1 MKLLS
6 DLEKEQKSELYEILI
21 GAALLVL
28 AWIAPI
34 TGAVR
39 AIVFIAIYIFAAREV
54 LLGMV
59 KEAKE
64 GEIFTEETLMSVATI
79 GALILGEFPEAV
91 AVMLLYRLGEWFAD
105 LAVDK
110 SRDSISALAELR
122 PDTARVIRDGSET
135 VVPAETVQVG
145 EIIVLLP
152 GERVPLDAEIVS
164 GSTTVDTS
172 SLTGESL
179 PRDRKAGDEI
189 FSSCVNL
196 TGRVEARVIAPQ
208 EDSAVT
214 RILNMTREASERK
227 SRSENF
233 IRRFAKVYTPAVFAL
248 AVLVAIVPSLITGDW
263 ATWVHRALVF
273 LTVSCPCALVVSVP
287 LTFFC
292 GIGAASRKGVL
303 VKGSAELEKLAQ
315 AEICAFDKT
324 GTLTT
329 GGFTVSRITPA
340 DISEAEMIKLAAAAE
355 RFSNHPVA
363 RAVAGLISEYPES
376 SLIEERP
383 GMGVAALVEGRRVLA
398 GNLRLMNSEGVR
410 VASPE
415 GSVLVAADGRFIGS
429 IQVTDDIKPSAARAV
444 AELKRMGIK
453 QAVMLSGD
461 KRAAAEEVG
470 CAAGLDRV
478 VSELLPEGK
487 VEKLREISKQGRTLY
502 TGDGINDAP
511 VLAEAFVGAAMGG
524 LGSDAAIETADV
536 IIMDDDLSRL
546 PSALGIARRTVRIAK
561 ENIVISLAV
570 KFLILILGL
579 FITIPMYLAVIGDV
593 GMLLVATLN
602 ALRALSVREE
612 RS

>member
-1 MKLLS
+1 M
-6 DLEKEQKSELYEILI
+6 
-21 GAALLVL
+21 
-28 AWIAPI
+28 
-34 TGAVR
+34 
-39 AIVFIAIYIFAAREV
+39 
-54 LLGMV
+54 
-59 KEAKE
+59 
-64 GEIFTEETLMSVATI
+64 
-79 GALILGEFPEAV
+79 
-91 AVMLLYRLGEWFAD
+91 
-105 LAVDK
+105 
-110 SRDSISALAELR
+110 
-122 PDTARVIRDGSET
+122 
-135 VVPAETVQVG
+135 
-145 EIIVLLP
+145 
-152 GERVPLDAEIVS
+152 
-164 GSTTVDTS
+164 
-172 SLTGESL
+172 
-179 PRDRKAGDEI
+179 
-189 FSSCVNL
+189 NL

-329 GGFTVSRITPA
+329 GGFTVSRISPA
-340 DISEAEMIKLAAAAE
+340 GVEESELVRLAAAAE

-363 RAVAGLISEYPES
+363 RAVAGLASEYPDS

-383 GMGVAALVEGRRVLA
+383 GMGVVALVEGGRVLA
-398 GNLRLMNSEGVR
+398 GNLRLMQSEGVQ

-415 GSVLVAADGRFIGS
+415 GSVLVAADGKFIGS
-429 IQVTDDIKPSAARAV
+429 IQVADDLKPSAAQAV
-444 AELKRMGIK
+444 SELRRMGIRK
-453 QAVMLSGD
+453 AVMLSGD

-470 CAAGLDRV
+470 CAAGLDGV

-487 VEKLREISKQGRTLY
+487 VEKLKELSKEGRTLY

-546 PSALGIARRTVRIAK
+546 PSALNISRRTVKIAK

-602 ALRALSVREE
+602 ALRALKAD
-612 RS
+612 

>member
-21 GAALLVL
+21 GAALLLL

-39 AIVFIAIYIFAAREV
+39 AVVFIAIYIFAAREV
-54 LLGMV
+54 LFGMV
-59 KEAKE
+59 KEARE

-110 SRDSISALAELR
+110 SRDSISALAQLR
-122 PDTARVIRDGSET
+122 PDTARVIRGGSEA
-135 VVPAETVQVG
+135 VVPAESVQVG

-179 PRDRKAGDEI
+179 PRDRKTGDEI

-196 TGRVEARVIAPQ
+196 TGRVEGRVIVPQ

-227 SRSENF
+227 SKSENF

-248 AVLVAIVPSLITGDW
+248 AVLAATVPSIITGDW

>member
-21 GAALLVL
+21 GAALLLL

-39 AIVFIAIYIFAAREV
+39 AVVFIAIYIFAAREV
-54 LLGMV
+54 LFGMV
-59 KEAKE
+59 KEARE

-110 SRDSISALAELR
+110 SRDSISALAQLR
-122 PDTARVIRDGSET
+122 PDTARVIRGGSEA
-135 VVPAETVQVG
+135 VVPAESVQVG

-179 PRDRKAGDEI
+179 PRDRKTGDEI

-196 TGRVEARVIAPQ
+196 TGRVEGRVIVPQ

>member
-1 MKLLS
+1 M
-6 DLEKEQKSELYEILI
+6 EKEQKNELYEILI
-21 GAALLVL
+21 GAALLLL

-39 AIVFIAIYIFAAREV
+39 AVVFIAIYIFAAREV
-54 LLGMV
+54 LFGMV

-110 SRDSISALAELR
+110 SRDSISALAQLR
-122 PDTARVIRDGSET
+122 PDTARVIRGGSEA
-135 VVPAETVQVG
+135 VVPAESVQVG

-152 GERVPLDAEIVS
+152 GERVPLDAEIIS

-179 PRDRKAGDEI
+179 PRDRKTGDEI

-227 SRSENF
+227 SKSENF

-248 AVLVAIVPSLITGDW
+248 AVLAATVPSIITGDW

-340 DISEAEMIKLAAAAE
+340 DISEAELIKLAAAAE

-398 GNLRLMNSEGVR
+398 GNLKLMNSEGVR

-453 QAVMLSGD
+453 KAVMLSGD

-470 CAAGLDRV
+470 RAAGLDEV

-487 VEKLREISKQGRTLY
+487 VEKLKEISKQGRTLY

-536 IIMDDDLSRL
+536 IIMDDDLNRL
-546 PSALGIARRTVRIAK
+546 PSALGIARRTVRIAR

-602 ALRALSVREE
+602 ALRALSVRTE

>member
-6 DLEKEQKSELYEILI
+6 DLEKEQKNELYEILI
-21 GAALLVL
+21 GAALLL
-28 AWIAPI
+28 FAWIAPI

-39 AIVFIAIYIFAAREV
+39 AVVFIAIYIFAAREV
-54 LLGMV
+54 LFGMV

-110 SRDSISALAELR
+110 SRDSISALAQLR
-122 PDTARVIRDGSET
+122 PDTARVIRGGSEA
-135 VVPAETVQVG
+135 VVPAESVQVG

-179 PRDRKAGDEI
+179 PRDRKTGDEI

-227 SRSENF
+227 SKSENF

-248 AVLVAIVPSLITGDW
+248 AVLAATVPSIITGDW

-340 DISEAEMIKLAAAAE
+340 DISEAELIKLAAAAE

-415 GSVLVAADGRFIGS
+415 GSVLVHGHKEGRYALRRQAGGGGRS
-429 IQVTDDIKPSAARAV
+429 GPRGGAGRSGVGTAAR
-444 AELKRMGIK
+444 RQG
-453 QAVMLSGD
+453 
-461 KRAAAEEVG
+461 
-470 CAAGLDRV
+470 
-478 VSELLPEGK
+478 GK
-487 VEKLREISKQGRTLY
+487 T
-502 TGDGINDAP
+502 
-511 VLAEAFVGAAMGG
+511 
-524 LGSDAAIETADV
+524 
-536 IIMDDDLSRL
+536 
-546 PSALGIARRTVRIAK
+546 
-561 ENIVISLAV
+561 
-570 KFLILILGL
+570 
-579 FITIPMYLAVIGDV
+579 
-593 GMLLVATLN
+593 
-602 ALRALSVREE
+602 
-612 RS
+612 

>member
-1 MKLLS
+1 M
-6 DLEKEQKSELYEILI
+6 EKEQKNELYEILI
-21 GAALLVL
+21 GAALLL
-28 AWIAPI
+28 FAWIAPI

-39 AIVFIAIYIFAAREV
+39 AVVFIAIYIFAAREV
-54 LLGMV
+54 LFGMV

-79 GALILGEFPEAV
+79 GALILGEFPEAG

-110 SRDSISALAELR
+110 SRDSISALAQLR
-122 PDTARVIRDGSET
+122 PDTARVIRGGSEA
-135 VVPAETVQVG
+135 VVPAESVQVG

-179 PRDRKAGDEI
+179 PRDRKTGDEI

-227 SRSENF
+227 SKSENF

-248 AVLVAIVPSLITGDW
+248 AVLAATVPSIITGDW

-340 DISEAEMIKLAAAAE
+340 DISEAELIKLAAAAE

-429 IQVTDDIKPSAARAV
+429 IQVTDDIKPSAAMAV

-453 QAVMLSGD
+453 KAVMLSGD

-470 CAAGLDRV
+470 RAAGLDEV

-487 VEKLREISKQGRTLY
+487 VEKLKEISKQGRTLY

-536 IIMDDDLSRL
+536 IIMDDDLNRL
-546 PSALGIARRTVRIAK
+546 PSALGIARRTVRIAR

-602 ALRALSVREE
+602 ALRALSVRTE

>member
-6 DLEKEQKSELYEILI
+6 DLEKEQKSELYEILL
-21 GAALLVL
+21 GAALLLL

-54 LLGMV
+54 LFGMV
-59 KEAKE
+59 KEARE
-64 GEIFTEETLMSVATI
+64 GEIFTEETLMSAATI

-145 EIIVLLP
+145 EVIVLLP
-152 GERVPLDAEIVS
+152 GERVPLDAEIIS
-164 GSTTVDTS
+164 GATTVDTS

-208 EDSAVT
+208 ADSAVT
-214 RILNMTREASERK
+214 RILNMTKEAAERK
-227 SRSENF
+227 SKSENF
-233 IRRFAKVYTPAVFAL
+233 IRRFAKIYTPAVFAF
-248 AVLVAIVPSLITGDW
+248 AVLAAVVPSLITGDW

-303 VKGSAELEKLAQ
+303 IKGSAELEKLAQ

-329 GGFTVSRITPA
+329 GGFTVSGISPA
-340 DISEAEMIKLAAAAE
+340 DISETELIRLAAAAE

-363 RAVAGLISEYPES
+363 RAVAGLAGEHPDS
-376 SLIEERP
+376 SLREEKP
-383 GMGVAALVEGRRVLA
+383 GMGVVALVEGRRVLA
-398 GNLRLMNSEGVR
+398 GNARLMRLEGVE
-410 VASPE
+410 VPSAG
-415 GSVLVAADGRFIGS
+415 GSVLVAADGKFIGS
-429 IQVTDDIKPSAARAV
+429 IQVSDDLKPSAAQAV
-444 AELKRMGIK
+444 SELKRMGIRK
-453 QAVMLSGD
+453 AVMLSGD
-461 KRAAAEEVG
+461 KHAAAEEVAR
-470 CAAGLDRV
+470 AAGLDGV
-478 VSELLPEGK
+478 YAELLPEGK
-487 VEKLREISKQGRTLY
+487 VEKLREVSREGRTLY

-536 IIMDDDLSRL
+536 IIMDDDLNRL
-546 PSALGIARRTVRIAK
+546 PDALNIARRTVKIAK

-602 ALRALSVREE
+602 ALRALKAD
-612 RS
+612 

>member
-6 DLEKEQKSELYEILI
+6 DLEKEQKSELYEILL
-21 GAALLVL
+21 GAALLLL

-54 LLGMV
+54 LFGMV
-59 KEAKE
+59 KEARE
-64 GEIFTEETLMSVATI
+64 GEIFTEETLMSAATI

-145 EIIVLLP
+145 EVIVLLP
-152 GERVPLDAEIVS
+152 GERVPLDAEIIS
-164 GSTTVDTS
+164 GATTVDTS

-208 EDSAVT
+208 ADSAVT
-214 RILNMTREASERK
+214 RILNMTKEAAERK
-227 SRSENF
+227 SKSENF
-233 IRRFAKVYTPAVFAL
+233 IRRFAKIYTPAVFAF
-248 AVLVAIVPSLITGDW
+248 AVLAAVVPSLITGDW

-303 VKGSAELEKLAQ
+303 IKGSAELEKLAQ

-329 GGFTVSRITPA
+329 GGFTVSGISPA
-340 DISEAEMIKLAAAAE
+340 DISETELIRLAAAAE
-355 RFSNHPVA
+355 SFSNHPVA
-363 RAVAGLISEYPES
+363 RAVAGLAGEHPDS
-376 SLIEERP
+376 SLIEEKP
-383 GMGVAALVEGRRVLA
+383 GMGVVALVEGRRVLA
-398 GNLRLMNSEGVR
+398 GNARLMRLEGVE
-410 VASPE
+410 VPSAG
-415 GSVLVAADGRFIGS
+415 GSVLVAADGKFIGS
-429 IQVTDDIKPSAARAV
+429 IQVSDDLKPSAAQAV
-444 AELKRMGIK
+444 SELKRMGIRK
-453 QAVMLSGD
+453 AVMLSGD
-461 KRAAAEEVG
+461 KHAAAEEVAR
-470 CAAGLDRV
+470 AAGLDGV
-478 VSELLPEGK
+478 YAELLPEGK
-487 VEKLREISKQGRTLY
+487 VEKLREVSREGRTLY

-536 IIMDDDLSRL
+536 IIMDDDLNRL
-546 PSALGIARRTVRIAK
+546 PGALNIARRTVKIAK

-602 ALRALSVREE
+602 ALRALKAD
-612 RS
+612 

>member
-6 DLEKEQKSELYEILI
+6 DLEKEQKNELYEILI
-21 GAALLVL
+21 GAALLLL

-39 AIVFIAIYIFAAREV
+39 AVVFIAIYIFAAREV
-54 LLGMV
+54 LFGMV

-110 SRDSISALAELR
+110 SRDSISALAQLR
-122 PDTARVIRDGSET
+122 PDTARVIRGGSEA
-135 VVPAETVQVG
+135 VVPAESVQVG

-152 GERVPLDAEIVS
+152 GERVPLDAEIIS

-179 PRDRKAGDEI
+179 PRDRKTGDEI

-227 SRSENF
+227 SKSENF

-248 AVLVAIVPSLITGDW
+248 AVLAATVPSIITGDW

-340 DISEAEMIKLAAAAE
+340 DISEAELIKLAAAAE

-398 GNLRLMNSEGVR
+398 GNLKLMNSEGVR

-453 QAVMLSGD
+453 KAVMLSGD

-470 CAAGLDRV
+470 RAAGLDEV

-487 VEKLREISKQGRTLY
+487 VEKLKEISKQGRTLY

-536 IIMDDDLSRL
+536 IIMDDDLNRL
-546 PSALGIARRTVRIAK
+546 PSALGIARRTVRIAR

-602 ALRALSVREE
+602 ALRALSVRTE

>member
-6 DLEKEQKSELYEILI
+6 DLEKEQKNELYEILI
-21 GAALLVL
+21 GAALLLL

-39 AIVFIAIYIFAAREV
+39 AVVFIAIYIFAAREV
-54 LLGMV
+54 LFGMV

-110 SRDSISALAELR
+110 SRDSISALAQLR
-122 PDTARVIRDGSET
+122 PDTARVIRGGSEA
-135 VVPAETVQVG
+135 VVPAESVQVG

-152 GERVPLDAEIVS
+152 GERVPLDAEIIS

-179 PRDRKAGDEI
+179 PRDRKTGDEI

-227 SRSENF
+227 SKSENF

-248 AVLVAIVPSLITGDW
+248 AVLAATVPSIITGDW

-340 DISEAEMIKLAAAAE
+340 DISEAELIKLAAAAE

-453 QAVMLSGD
+453 KAVMLSGD

-470 CAAGLDRV
+470 RAAGLDEV

-487 VEKLREISKQGRTLY
+487 VEKLKEISKQGRTLY

-536 IIMDDDLSRL
+536 IIMDDDLNRL
-546 PSALGIARRTVRIAK
+546 PSALGIARRTVRIAR

-602 ALRALSVREE
+602 ALRALSVRTE

>member
-21 GAALLVL
+21 GAALLLL

-122 PDTARVIRDGSET
+122 PDTARVIRDGSES

-145 EIIVLLP
+145 ETIVLLP

-214 RILNMTREASERK
+214 RILNMTREAYERK

-329 GGFTVSRITPA
+329 GGFTVSRISPVEV
-340 DISEAEMIKLAAAAE
+340 SESELVRLAAAAE

-363 RAVAGLISEYPES
+363 RAVAGLVNEYLDS

-383 GMGVAALVEGRRVLA
+383 GMGVVALVEGRRVLA
-398 GNLRLMNSEGVR
+398 GNLRLMQSEGVQ
-410 VASPE
+410 VASQE
-415 GSVLVAADGRFIGS
+415 GSVLVAADGKFIGS
-429 IQVTDDIKPSAARAV
+429 IQVADDLKPSAAQAV
-444 AELKRMGIK
+444 GELRRMGIRK
-453 QAVMLSGD
+453 AVMLSGD

-470 CAAGLDRV
+470 RAAGLDGV

-487 VEKLREISKQGRTLY
+487 VEKLKELSKEGRTLY

-536 IIMDDDLSRL
+536 IIMDDDLNRL
-546 PSALGIARRTVRIAK
+546 PSALNISRRTVKIAK

-593 GMLLVATLN
+593 GMLLIATLN
-602 ALRALSVREE
+602 ALRALKA
-612 RS
+612 

>member
-1 MKLLS
+1 MRLLS
-6 DLEKEQKSELYEILI
+6 DLEKEQKKELYEIII
-21 GAALLVL
+21 GAALLLL

-39 AIVFIAIYIFAAREV
+39 AVVFIALYIFAAREV
-54 LLGMV
+54 LFGMV

-64 GEIFTEETLMSVATI
+64 GEFFTEETLMSAATV

-110 SRDSISALAELR
+110 SRESISALAELR
-122 PDTARVIRDGSET
+122 PDTARVIRDGQEVS
-135 VVPAETVQVG
+135 VPAESVQVG

-152 GERVPLDAEIVS
+152 GERVPLDAEIIS
-164 GSTTVDTS
+164 GATTVDTS

-208 EDSAVT
+208 ADSAVT
-214 RILNMTREASERK
+214 RILNMTKEAAERK

-233 IRRFAKVYTPAVFAL
+233 IRRFAKVYTPAVFAF
-248 AVLVAIVPSLITGDW
+248 AVLVAVIPSLVTGEW

-303 VKGSAELEKLAQ
+303 IKGSAELEKLSQAQ
-315 AEICAFDKT
+315 VCAFDKT

-329 GGFTVSRITPA
+329 GGFSVSRISPVGV
-340 DISEAEMIKLAAAAE
+340 SENELVRLAAAAE

-363 RAVAGLISEYPES
+363 RAVAGLSNECADS
-376 SLIEERP
+376 SLVEERP
-383 GMGVAALVEGRRVLA
+383 GMGVVAQVEGKRVLA
-398 GNLRLMNSEGVR
+398 GSLRLLRSEGVE
-410 VASPE
+410 VPSAE
-415 GSVLVAADGRFIGS
+415 GSVLVAADGKFIGS
-429 IQVTDDIKPSAARAV
+429 IQVADDIKPSAKEAV
-444 AELKRMGIK
+444 SELKRMGINK
-453 QAVMLSGD
+453 TVMLSGD
-461 KRAAAEEVG
+461 RQEAAEAVAR
-470 CAAGLDRV
+470 AAGLDQV
-478 VSELLPEGK
+478 HAQLLPEGK
-487 VEKLREISKQGRTLY
+487 VEKLREISKDGRTLY

-524 LGSDAAIETADV
+524 LGSDAAIETADMV
-536 IIMDDDLSRL
+536 IMDDDLKRL
-546 PSALGIARRTVRIAK
+546 PCALSIARRTVRIAK

-570 KFLILILGL
+570 KFLILALGL
-579 FITIPMYLAVIGDV
+579 FVTIPMYLAVIGDV

-602 ALRALSVREE
+602 ALRALKS
-612 RS
+612 

>member
-6 DLEKEQKSELYEILI
+6 DLEKEQKNELYEILI
-21 GAALLVL
+21 GAALLL
-28 AWIAPI
+28 FAWIAPI

-39 AIVFIAIYIFAAREV
+39 AVVFIAIYIFAAREV
-54 LLGMV
+54 LFGMV

-110 SRDSISALAELR
+110 SRDSISALAQLR
-122 PDTARVIRDGSET
+122 PDTARVIRGGSEA
-135 VVPAETVQVG
+135 VVPAESVQVG

-179 PRDRKAGDEI
+179 PRDRKTGDEI

-227 SRSENF
+227 SKSENF

-248 AVLVAIVPSLITGDW
+248 AVLAATVPSIITGDW

-340 DISEAEMIKLAAAAE
+340 DISEAELIKLAAAAE

-429 IQVTDDIKPSAARAV
+429 IQVTDDIKPSAAMAV

-453 QAVMLSGD
+453 KAVMLSGD

-470 CAAGLDRV
+470 RAAGLDEV

-487 VEKLREISKQGRTLY
+487 VEKLKEISKQGRTLY

-536 IIMDDDLSRL
+536 IIMDDDLNRL
-546 PSALGIARRTVRIAK
+546 PSALGIARRTVRIAR

-602 ALRALSVREE
+602 ALRALSVRTE

>member
-1 MKLLS
+1 MKLLN

-21 GAALLVL
+21 GAALLLL

-39 AIVFIAIYIFAAREV
+39 AVVFIAIYIFAAREV
-54 LLGMV
+54 LFGMV
-59 KEAKE
+59 KEARE

-110 SRDSISALAELR
+110 SRDSISALAQLR
-122 PDTARVIRDGSET
+122 PDTARVIRDGSEVT
-135 VVPAETVQVG
+135 VPAETVQVG

-227 SRSENF
+227 SKSENF

-292 GIGAASRKGVL
+292 GIGAASRNGVL

-329 GGFTVSRITPA
+329 GGFTVSRIDPA
-340 DISEAEMIKLAAAAE
+340 DISETELVRLAAAAE

-398 GNLRLMNSEGVR
+398 GNLRLMKSEGVE
-410 VASPE
+410 VASAD

-429 IQVTDDIKPSAARAV
+429 IQVADDLKPSAAGAV
-444 AELKRMGIK
+444 SELKRMGIK
-453 QAVMLSGD
+453 KAVMLSGD

-470 CAAGLDRV
+470 RAAGLDGV
-478 VSELLPEGK
+478 VPELLPEGK

-593 GMLLVATLN
+593 GMLLIATLN
-602 ALRALSVREE
+602 ALRALSVRTE
-612 RS
+612 

>member
-6 DLEKEQKSELYEILI
+6 DLEKEQKSELYEILL
-21 GAALLVL
+21 GAALLLL

-54 LLGMV
+54 LFGMV

-122 PDTARVIRDGSET
+122 PDTARVIRDGSES
-135 VVPAETVQVG
+135 VVPAEPVQVG
-145 EIIVLLP
+145 ETIVLLP

-233 IRRFAKVYTPAVFAL
+233 IRRFAKVYTPTVFGL

-329 GGFTVSRITPA
+329 GGFTVSRISPVEV
-340 DISEAEMIKLAAAAE
+340 SESELVRLAAAAE

-363 RAVAGLISEYPES
+363 RAVAGLVNEYLDS

-383 GMGVAALVEGRRVLA
+383 GMGVVALVEGRRVLA
-398 GNLRLMNSEGVR
+398 GNLRLMQSEGVQ

-415 GSVLVAADGRFIGS
+415 GSVLVAADGKFIGS
-429 IQVTDDIKPSAARAV
+429 IQVADDLKPSAAQAV
-444 AELKRMGIK
+444 GELKRMGIRK
-453 QAVMLSGD
+453 AVMLSGD

-470 CAAGLDRV
+470 RAAGLDGV

-487 VEKLREISKQGRTLY
+487 VEKLKELSKEGRTLY

-536 IIMDDDLSRL
+536 IIMDDDLNRL
-546 PSALGIARRTVRIAK
+546 PSALNISRRTVKIAK

-593 GMLLVATLN
+593 GMLLIATLN
-602 ALRALSVREE
+602 ALRALKA
-612 RS
+612 